1 MDLVKTLPANP
12 EPKTRKDYS
21 YLGKIVVLTGGL
33 LIFFLFFSLVLYCLI
48 KGIPNL
54 SWSLFALT
62 YTSENV
68 SMLPALINTFSLTL
82 FTLLLAG
89 PIGIFAAIYL
99 VEYAGKAQGIVKIIR
114 LATETLAGIPSI
126 VYGLF
131 GYLSFV
137 VTLHLGYSQLAG
149 IFTLSIMILPIII
162 RTTEEA
168 ILAVPVSFREASFAL
183 GAGKV
188 RTIFKIILPTAFPGI
203 LGGLILSSGRIIGET
218 AALIYTTGTL
228 PEIVKTPL
236 QSGRSLALHMYAL
249 LSEGL
254 YTKQAYG
261 TAVILL
267 LVVIF
272 LNSFAHFFLKK
283 IRKEGTSHD

>member
-1 MDLVKTLPANP
+1 MDLVKTLPIKP

-162 RTTEEA
+162 RTTEESL
-168 ILAVPVSFREASFAL
+168 LAVPVSFREASFAL

-283 IRKEGTSHD
+283 IRKEGTPHD

>member
-1 MDLVKTLPANP
+1 MDLVKTLPAKP

-21 YLGKIVVLTGGL
+21 YLGKLVVLTGGL

-162 RTTEEA
+162 RTTEESL
-168 ILAVPVSFREASFAL
+168 LAVPVSFREASFAL

-283 IRKEGTSHD
+283 IRKEGTPHD

>member
-162 RTTEEA
+162 RTTEESL
-168 ILAVPVSFREASFAL
+168 LAVPVSFREASFAL

-283 IRKEGTSHD
+283 IRKEGTPHD